1 MRRPNVVICDSY
13 GPEEWDVDTWK
24 AQQAVIH
31 WQRKWME
38 PLGSKALIA
47 ARSKDN
53 ASVPRIKEPVF
64 ISAKDRA
71 HLQSAEIP
79 SALQGKAKLA

>member
-31 WQRKWME
+31 
-38 PLGSKALIA
+38 
-47 ARSKDN
+47 
-53 ASVPRIKEPVF
+53 
-64 ISAKDRA
+64 
-71 HLQSAEIP
+71 
-79 SALQGKAKLA
+79 